1 MTRIAVTV
9 LVLVHLL
16 ATIWHGN
23 AHTSLAINLP
33 VVKTIFVYVVILL
46 APVLASV
53 LVWTRYSL
61 IGLWVLVISMFGA
74 LVFGIYHHYV
84 MVSPDNVRHLPAGS
98 PESHSQF
105 VTSAFVIAA
114 LELVSGLYAA
124 FCLKTRRRV

>member
-74 LVFGIYHHYV
+74 LVFGVYHHYV

-105 VTSAFVIAA
+105 VTSAFVIAG
-114 LELVSGLYAA
+114 LELLSGLYAA